1 MIEDVPLQ
9 PPEKGYLHV
18 LRVRALLFWLPL
30 LLGSLVV
37 DRLVLADRLAAGAL
51 PALIAMVA
59 ALAIFVAPS
68 RIYRRLGWRADGEH
82 LQVVRGWLVHVDTV
96 VPFVRVQHI
105 DVSRAPLDKLFGT
118 ATLVIHTAGTHNSII
133 PLPGLSPERADA
145 LRSTIRATIRSD
157 LV

>member
-1 MIEDVPLQ
+1 MIEDAPLQ

-30 LLGSLVV
+30 FAGSLVF
-37 DRLVLADRLAAGAL
+37 DRLVLAERLAAGVL
-51 PALIAMVA
+51 PAVIAIVA
-59 ALAIFVAPS
+59 ALAVFVAPS
-68 RIYRRLGWRADGEH
+68 RIYRRLGWRADGEQ
-82 LQVVRGWLVHVDTV
+82 LQAVRGWLVHVDTI

-105 DVSRAPLDKLFGT
+105 DVSRAPLDKMFGT
-118 ATLVIHTAGTHNSII
+118 ATLVIHTAGTHNSIVTV
-133 PLPGLSPERADA
+133 PGLAPERAET